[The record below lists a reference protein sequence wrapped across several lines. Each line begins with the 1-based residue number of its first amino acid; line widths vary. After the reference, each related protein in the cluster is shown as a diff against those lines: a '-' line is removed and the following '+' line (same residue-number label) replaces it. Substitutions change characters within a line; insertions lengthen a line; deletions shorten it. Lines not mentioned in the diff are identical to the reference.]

1 MRDEILAMLKELRPE
16 HDYAGSGDFIADE
29 LLDSFDIISLVDML
43 EEKYGIEMDVEDI
56 IPDHFRTVECIADT
70 ITKYLKGNR

>member
-16 HDYAGSGDFIADE
+16 HDYVGSGDFIADE

-56 IPDHFRTVECIADT
+56 IPDHFRSVECIADT
-70 ITKYLKGNR
+70 VTKYLKGNR